1 MGLRH
6 LTRRLVQL
14 HLLLPVFGWWLAEPT
29 VNTVWCAVLEMAR
42 RKVGLDIGHA
52 PTRDV
57 VLVVELADMVVS
69 GNVLVLL
76 VVLMLVLVV
85 LVVLKRLPK
94 VHVLHEVLLP
104 SSPVHHDVVALMPM
118 GLVEHAELL
127 GRRLAPR
134 RSRR

>member
-6 LTRRLVQL
+6 FTRGLVQL
-14 HLLLPVFGWWLAEPT
+14 QLLLPVFGWWFAEST
-29 VNTVWCAVLEMAR
+29 MNAVWCAVLEMAR
-42 RKVGLDIGHA
+42 RKVGLHVGHT

-57 VLVVELADMVVS
+57 VLVVELADMIVS
-69 GNVLVLL
+69 GDVLVLL
-76 VVLMLVLVV
+76 VMLVLVLVV
-85 LVVLKRLPK
+85 LVVLEGLPQ

-104 SSPVHHDVVALMPM
+104 CSPVHHNVVALVPM

-134 RSRR
+134 RS